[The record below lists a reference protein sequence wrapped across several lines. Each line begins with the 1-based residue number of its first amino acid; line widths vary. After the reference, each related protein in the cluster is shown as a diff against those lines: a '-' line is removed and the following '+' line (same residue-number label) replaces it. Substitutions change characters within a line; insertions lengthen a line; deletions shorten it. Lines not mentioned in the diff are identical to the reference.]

1 MYGVSFPRI
10 LIGHQTFLC
19 MHPGMMHSFTCVP
32 RSKQADLKRYF
43 RREEEIKKEA
53 AMRIQEWELRKGLQV
68 SRDGWRRRTMTC
80 PLIRGPHPPIS
91 PSSPLQVEM
100 EVMQSLH
107 DLQVQRVLDM
117 KAKKK

>member
-1 MYGVSFPRI
+1 
-10 LIGHQTFLC
+10 
-19 MHPGMMHSFTCVP
+19 MHPGMIHTFTCVP